1 MSNFIRKLNRW
12 IHKGTVLVLILAAA
26 VMSFSVFIQIVS
38 RNFFSHSFEKFE
50 ELPRFLL
57 IWVTFLGAA
66 YVFGEDGHL
75 GVEFFVNL
83 LPAKIKKYATAVELA
98 FDVLF
103 MILMIVIGGQVSSLT
118 MVQKSLQLGVPVGLV
133 YMIIPISGAI
143 MLLIV
148 VERVIDSFQSRRTH
162 E

>member
-26 VMSFSVFIQIVS
+26 VMSFSVFVQIVS
-38 RNFFSHSFEKFE
+38 RNIFSYSFEKFE

>member
-1 MSNFIRKLNRW
+1 
-12 IHKGTVLVLILAAA
+12 
-26 VMSFSVFIQIVS
+26 
-38 RNFFSHSFEKFE
+38 
-50 ELPRFLL
+50 
-57 IWVTFLGAA
+57 
-66 YVFGEDGHL
+66 
-75 GVEFFVNL
+75 
-83 LPAKIKKYATAVELA
+83 
-98 FDVLF
+98 
-103 MILMIVIGGQVSSLT
+103 